1 VTRFV
6 EFDPPTN
13 ATTNIVAAR
22 NLHIHSLAIS
32 RTGVTST
39 IALPITNSFNGDIAL
54 VAHKGPTSSVTAVR
68 AVGATNNLVTMNRPE
83 ETVEFVYYNNVW
95 QFNHNRSFV
104 EPIYFSGTNAAANVA
119 ASRTNLG
126 LGSTNDVTFS
136 TLTLSSDLT
145 LGSGDNIVL
154 STTTGTKIGT
164 ATNQLLGF
172 YNQTPIARPSST
184 GLGTTGFV
192 GGGGANTVH
201 AQSTFTGG
209 IGTNAYTI
217 SDIVAH
223 LKSLGLL
230 AP

>member
-1 VTRFV
+1 
-6 EFDPPTN
+6 
-13 ATTNIVAAR
+13 
-22 NLHIHSLAIS
+22 
-32 RTGVTST
+32 
-39 IALPITNSFNGDIAL
+39 
-54 VAHKGPTSSVTAVR
+54 
-68 AVGATNNLVTMNRPE
+68 
-83 ETVEFVYYNNVW
+83 
-95 QFNHNRSFV
+95 
-104 EPIYFSGTNAAANVA
+104 
-119 ASRTNLG
+119 LG

-136 TLTLSSDLT
+136 ALTLSSDLT

-184 GLGTTGFV
+184 GVTTSGFAT
-192 GGGGANTVH
+192 GGPGNTVH
-201 AQSTFTGG
+201 ANSTFTGG
-209 IGTNAYTI
+209 TGTNAYTI